1 MNCAERLVSIFGSQA
16 EVARRLRLDRAVVN
30 NWVKSGYVPA
40 RWAMEVEQATEGKV
54 AAVEVLNE
62 ANAKKPV
69 KVKSRPDDL
78 FGSHLPGSD
87 AMSDFAPVKRI
98 HSFHPPQRTLM
109 GPGPSEINPRVM
121 AAMSLPAIGYLDP
134 VFVEMMEELKSLLR
148 YAYQTKN
155 ALTFPVSGPG
165 SVGMEYCFVNL
176 VAPGDKVIVCRN
188 GVFGGRM
195 IENVER
201 AGGTPIIVE
210 DAWGEA
216 IDPHKLEDALK
227 KNPDARL
234 VAFVHAETSTGVQSD
249 AKALVEV
256 AHKHNALAIVDAVTS
271 LGGTPVLTDE
281 WKVDAI
287 YSASQ
292 KCLSCTPGL
301 SPVSFSDAVVEHV
314 KARKDKIH
322 SWFMDMNLLLGYWG
336 ATTRTYHHTAPTNSL
351 YALHEALL
359 ILKEEGIENAWAR
372 HMRHHLALKA
382 GLEAMGL
389 KFLVKEE
396 AQLPQMNAVMIP
408 EAIKARE
415 AEVRKTLLTEFN
427 LEIGAGLGPLAG
439 KIWRIGLMGYSC
451 KPENVMLCLS
461 ALGSVLSD
469 MGLPIHVGDAEA
481 AAHGAYAALHA
492 KAAQQKQHQKKR
504 VA

>member
-40 RWAMEVEQATEGKV
+40 RWAMEVEHATEGRV

-69 KVKSRPDDL
+69 RVKSRPDDL

-87 AMSDFAPVKRI
+87 AMSDFAPAKRI

-148 YAYQTKN
+148 YAFQTKN

-176 VAPGDKVIVCRN
+176 VVPGDKVIVCRN

-201 AGGTPIIVE
+201 AGGTPIVVE

-216 IDPHKLEDALK
+216 IDPQKLEDALK
-227 KNPDARL
+227 KNPDVRL

-256 AHKHNALAIVDAVTS
+256 AHRHNALAIVDAVTS

-281 WKVDAI
+281 WNVDAI

-336 ATTRTYHHTAPTNSL
+336 ATSRTYHHTAPTNSL

-372 HMRHHLALKA
+372 HTRHHLALKA

-396 AQLPQMNAVMIP
+396 AQLPQMNAVIIP

-469 MGLPIHVGDAEA
+469 MGLPIQVGDAEA

-492 KAAQQKQHQKKR
+492 KAAQQKQQQKKR